1 MYIHALALTHT
12 HTHSCNCKLTYCIVL
27 VVLQMLKNRHTLYCL
42 PNVAKLPSQ
51 LPSPTPTDSSFSPTP
66 CHGMLYFN
74 YRSATTA
81 THATC
86 PAANC
91 CVSIVPTVSG
101 LSHGLTLAPTI
112 TSTLCNSNPQ
122 LFYCISKRFIYSW
135 PAEEEE
141 ILKASCTKYFGICLS
156 SEIWIYT
163 KNIFIATIAANTHS
177 TDTATYIT
185 WPFHFDPL
193 AVQFSI

>member
-1 MYIHALALTHT
+1 MWQSCQANSLPLPVSSTPFPLTP
-12 HTHSCNCKLTYCIVL
+12 C
-27 VVLQMLKNRHTLYCL
+27 YCL
-42 PNVAKLPSQ
+42 
-51 LPSPTPTDSSFSPTP
+51 
-66 CHGMLYFN
+66 LYFN

-122 LFYCISKRFIYSW
+122 LFYCISKRFIYSC
-135 PAEEEE
+135 PAEEEA
-141 ILKASCTKYFGICLS
+141 ILEASCTKYFGICLS
-156 SEIWIYT
+156 SEIWMYT